1 MRAAEAEVSKV
12 THMYYVF
19 SSVGAPTAP
28 SISDISEY
36 SRTDDIITIK
46 VNLQQ
51 SLYGFECIQNY
62 TVIVRADGEEV
73 VRNDSTSPGEVLVQ
87 VPVCP
92 RQYTFTALACSPM
105 LGCSN
110 ESAPETFNVTDGECT
125 VFD

>member
-12 THMYYVF
+12 TRMYYVF

-28 SISDISEY
+28 SITDISEN
-36 SRTDDIITIK
+36 SRTDDSITIR
-46 VNLQQ
+46 VSLQQ
-51 SLYGFECIQNY
+51 SLYGFECIQNF

-73 VRNDSTSPGEVLVQ
+73 VRNASTSPGDVLVQ
-87 VPVCP
+87 ISVCL
-92 RQYTFTALACSPM
+92 RQYRFTALACSPM

-110 ESAPETFNVTDGECT
+110 ESAPETREATDGECT